1 MDFTVNER
9 GLKLIST
16 AIRHKARL
24 CRSCDEF
31 TFSAVQYTKHDSNIA
46 AFFHVSIVMLSSR
59 NFLPSRLALFV
70 DIARLDSTKH
80 DFARRLFQTPV
91 SLCGCPKGYD

>member
-31 TFSAVQYTKHDSNIA
+31 AFSAVQYRK
-46 AFFHVSIVMLSSR
+46 
-59 NFLPSRLALFV
+59 
-70 DIARLDSTKH
+70 ARLEHRCVLPRVNCDVIE
-80 DFARRLFQTPV
+80 P
-91 SLCGCPKGYD
+91 